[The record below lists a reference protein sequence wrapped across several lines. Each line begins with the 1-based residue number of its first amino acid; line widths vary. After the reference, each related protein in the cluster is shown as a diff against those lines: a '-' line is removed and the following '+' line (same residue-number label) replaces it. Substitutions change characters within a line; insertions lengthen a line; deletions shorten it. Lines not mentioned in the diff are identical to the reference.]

1 MLKRVALIIQ
11 YDGTFFSGWQ
21 RQKNAKSIQETI
33 ENALLKVSNQKI
45 KIFAAGRTDA
55 GVHASG
61 QVVHFDIDFV
71 IPCNRY
77 ADVLN
82 NKLPLTIRILESVEV
97 KNCWHACYS
106 AVYRH
111 YRYVINNSK
120 IPNLFLNN
128 WSWHRYQKS
137 LDEFLMSKAL
147 EGMHGEH
154 DFFAF
159 QKTGSNRSS
168 SVTTINSIELE
179 RTEDL
184 ILVDIKA
191 KGFLYGMVRSIVG
204 QLVLV
209 GEKKITPEIFKDR
222 WESKNKHD
230 VRESAPAKGLCFV
243 NSIYEETIFK
253 KINQNDLFPKFVIKG
268 YS

>member
-1 MLKRVALIIQ
+1 MKRVALIIQ
-11 YDGTFFSGWQ
+11 YDGSFFSGWQ
-21 RQKNAKSIQETI
+21 RQKNAISVQEI
-33 ENALLKVSNQKI
+33 LENALFKVTNQII
-45 KIFAAGRTDA
+45 KTFAAGRTDA

-61 QVVHFDIDFV
+61 QVVHFDIESV
-71 IPCNRY
+71 IPSDRY

-82 NKLPLTIRILESVEV
+82 NRLPPTVRILESVEV
-97 KNCWHACYS
+97 ENTWHACYS

-120 IPNLFLNN
+120 IPNLFLNK

-137 LDEFLMSKAL
+137 LDEFSMSNAIN
-147 EGMHGEH
+147 GMIGEH

-159 QKTGSNRSS
+159 QKSGSNRSNS
-168 SVTTINSIELE
+168 ITTIKSIEIE
-179 RTEDL
+179 RSGDL
-184 ILVDIKA
+184 ISIDIKA
-191 KGFLYGMVRSIVG
+191 TGFLYGMVRSIVG

-222 WESKNKHD
+222 WVCKNKHD
-230 VRESAPAKGLCFV
+230 VCESAPANGLCFI
-243 NSIYEETIFK
+243 NSVYEETIFK
-253 KINQNDLFPKFVIKG
+253 RINKNDLFPKFVIRG

>member
-1 MLKRVALIIQ
+1 MKRAALIIQ
-11 YDGTFFSGWQ
+11 YDGSYFNGWQ
-21 RQKNAKSIQETI
+21 RQKNAISVQELVEDAI
-33 ENALLKVSNQKI
+33 FKVSNQRI
-45 KIFAAGRTDA
+45 KTFAAGRTDT

-61 QVVHFDIDFV
+61 QVVHFDIESV
-71 IPCNRY
+71 IPCDRL

-82 NKLPLTIRILESVEV
+82 MRLPHTIRILESVEV
-97 KNCWHACYS
+97 KNNWHACYS

-120 IPNLFLNN
+120 IPNLFLNK
-128 WSWHRYQKS
+128 WTWHRYQKS
-137 LDEFLMSKAL
+137 LDEFLMSSAL
-147 EGMHGEH
+147 DGMSGEH

-159 QKTGSNRSS
+159 QKSGSNRSN
-168 SVTTINSIELE
+168 SVTTINSIELK

-184 ILVDIKA
+184 ILIDIKA

-209 GEKKITPEIFKDR
+209 GENKITPEIFKDR
-222 WESKNKHD
+222 WESKKKHD

-243 NSIYEETIFK
+243 NSVYEESIFK
-253 KINQNDLFPKFVIKG
+253 KVNKKDLFPKFLING